1 MNNNDITLNIIKK
14 SSKNLS
20 AYQILDKFQKIK
32 KVHPTTVYRSLD
44 FLIKKGII
52 HKSNI
57 NKTFMMCRN
66 SHNHKHDQ
74 NTLLAI
80 CKKCGKTEEL
90 LKEIFSP
97 IIKISRLKKFDLSYF
112 DLEILTKCKSC
123 K

>member
-1 MNNNDITLNIIKK
+1 MYNNDITLNIIKK

-66 SHNHKHDQ
+66 SHHHKHDQ

-90 LKEIFSP
+90 LKKIFLP

>member
-1 MNNNDITLNIIKK
+1 MDNNSTILNIIKK

-32 KVHPTTVYRSLD
+32 KVHPTTVYRSLE
-44 FLIKKGII
+44 FLINRGII

-57 NKTFMMCRN
+57 NKTYVMCRH
-66 SHNHKHDQ
+66 SGQHKHDQ
-74 NTLLAI
+74 NTLLDI

-90 LKEIFSP
+90 LKKIFLP
-97 IIKISRLKKFDLSYF
+97 ITKMSKLKKFDLSYF
-112 DLEILTKCKSC
+112 DIEILTMCKSC

>member
-1 MNNNDITLNIIKK
+1 
-14 SSKNLS
+14 
-20 AYQILDKFQKIK
+20 
-32 KVHPTTVYRSLD
+32 
-44 FLIKKGII
+44 
-52 HKSNI
+52 
-57 NKTFMMCRN
+57 MMCKN

-97 IIKISRLKKFDLSYF
+97 IIKISRLKTFDLSYF

>member
-1 MNNNDITLNIIKK
+1 MNNNDITFNIIKK

-20 AYQILDKFQKIK
+20 AYQILDDFHKIK

-44 FLIKKGII
+44 FLIKKGFI

-57 NKTFMMCRN
+57 NKTYMMCKN
-66 SHNHKHDQ
+66 SHQHKHDK

-90 LKEIFSP
+90 LKVLID
-97 IIKISRLKKFDLSYF
+97 K
-112 DLEILTKCKSC
+112 
-123 K
+123 

>member
-1 MNNNDITLNIIKK
+1 
-14 SSKNLS
+14 
-20 AYQILDKFQKIK
+20 
-32 KVHPTTVYRSLD
+32 
-44 FLIKKGII
+44 
-52 HKSNI
+52 
-57 NKTFMMCRN
+57 MMCKN
-66 SHNHKHDQ
+66 SHHHKYDQ

-97 IIKISRLKKFDLSYF
+97 IIKISILKAFDLSYF